1 MSNLTDVETVKQLKN
16 LDPLRNVP
24 ERIVPGH
31 VRTQDL
37 AEHLARYTWAAPRL
51 SGRVLDL
58 GCGVGYGAHHCLS
71 INSDITEVVGVDRNW
86 DAVRFARR
94 TYSTRRLALVGADAC
109 RLPFM
114 DGSFDAVACFEAI
127 EHVRSP
133 DVLLDEVKRVLR
145 PQGLL
150 LVSTPNKFLSSPL
163 LRRPL
168 NPHHRQEWYPT
179 QFAALLRRYF
189 RVDNLY
195 GQKWFSRVRL
205 APVLLNCCKTLLK
218 VELDRLGVL
227 ARFRRLYR
235 TVRPYHCDCEAP
247 VEHDVPNAVLEYSQ
261 IRKLV
266 PEIVIAVAVR
276 R

>member
-86 DAVRFARR
+86 DTVRFARR

-114 DGSFDAVACFEAI
+114 DGSFDAVACFQAI

-133 DVLLDEVKRVLR
+133 DVLVDRSNASSTTRTSAGEHAK
-145 PQGLL
+145 Q
-150 LVSTPNKFLSSPL
+150 VS
-163 LRRPL
+163 
-168 NPHHRQEWYPT
+168 
-179 QFAALLRRYF
+179 QFALARTTLKSSSSTGVVSNAVCGFVEAILQGGQPIWPKSGSPGYAWLQCCSIAAR
-189 RVDNLY
+189 LY
-195 GQKWFSRVRL
+195 SRL
-205 APVLLNCCKTLLK
+205 SF
-218 VELDRLGVL
+218 DRLGVL